1 MTSYRPGVLGCSLV
15 LLLLTANAS
24 PNTRKVR
31 THGAPAAQ
39 PFTSFKRIDTHLTII
54 DRNLQE
60 LTSSVSDAGQLQR
73 RGERLRALKSVRH
86 STPLRSLRSSS
97 ASLLAITRGLE
108 LRYSKP
114 RQRYGARIFTSL
126 HGEALNMV
134 RSETRIARAITL
146 SDLRSAQRRF
156 SANLLA
162 FVLQF
167 QAVSGGYGALEC
179 GPGQWAC
186 CQPSVRK
193 LGSTSLRGCTWTC
206 TKSIRSC
213 RSGCLGP
220 RTPKTARVV
229 ANAAKENSRSR

>member
-1 MTSYRPGVLGCSLV
+1 MTSYRPGALACSFILI
-15 LLLLTANAS
+15 LLTANAFS
-24 PNTRKVR
+24 STRKAR
-31 THGAPAAQ
+31 APGAPAAQ
-39 PFTSFKRIDTHLTII
+39 PFASFKRIDSHLTNI

-60 LTSSVSDAGQLQR
+60 LTSRIKDADRPQR
-73 RGERLRALKSVRH
+73 RRERTHALASLRRS
-86 STPLRSLRSSS
+86 STLRSLRSSS
-97 ASLLAITRGLE
+97 TSLLAITHTLE
-108 LRYSKP
+108 FHYQQQ
-114 RQRYGARIFTSL
+114 RQRYGTRIFSRM
-126 HGEALNMV
+126 HGEALSMV
-134 RSETRIARAITL
+134 HSEARITRAITI
-146 SDLRSAQRRF
+146 SDLRSAQRSF

-193 LGSTSLRGCTWTC
+193 LGTSSLQGCTWIC
-206 TKSIRSC
+206 TRSVRSC